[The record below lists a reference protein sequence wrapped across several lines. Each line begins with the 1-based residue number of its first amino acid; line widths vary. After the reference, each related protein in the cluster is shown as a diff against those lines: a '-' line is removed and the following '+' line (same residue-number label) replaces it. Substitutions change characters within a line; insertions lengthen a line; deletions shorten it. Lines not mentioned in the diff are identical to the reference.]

1 MPESVSNH
9 VARSALAA
17 RIYAALGDERR
28 LSLLAELRAGERH
41 VGDLTQATDQPQP
54 TVSTQLATLRD
65 AWLLQPHRQGR
76 RVYYAA
82 THPAVWG
89 VLEAG
94 ERLTA
99 ALQAPLTPSCSRPC
113 CANL

>member
-1 MPESVSNH
+1 MPERVSDQE
-9 VARSALAA
+9 ARSAFAA

-28 LSLLAELRAGERH
+28 LSLLAALRAGERH
-41 VGDLTQATDQPQP
+41 VGALTQATNQPQP

-65 AWLLQPHRQGR
+65 AWLLRPQRQGR

-82 THPAVWG
+82 THPAVWD

-99 ALQAPLTPSCSRPC
+99 ALQAPPAPCSRPC
-113 CANL
+113 CANF